1 MIPPFIENRRVPI
14 DLYSD
19 NRNVLHE
26 TVANMLASELPLGRM
41 PLALV
46 STEAQGSFQHAV
58 MKFLGSFRGTND
70 TELNSYIPFLIK
82 TELDVCH
89 MALL

>member
-1 MIPPFIENRRVPI
+1 
-14 DLYSD
+14 
-19 NRNVLHE
+19 
-26 TVANMLASELPLGRM
+26 M
-41 PLALV
+41 PLAFV
-46 STEAQGSFQHAV
+46 STEAQGNFQHAV
-58 MKFLGSFRGTND
+58 MKFLGSFKGTND